1 MILDRMIQTTRGAID
16 DAALGTTLMHEH
28 VFTLDTEAAA
38 NAATDWDEDTGVA
51 DAIERLDELA
61 DAGVDTIVDLTVLGL
76 GRDIPRIQRVAA
88 GTRLQIVVAT
98 GIYAFHDLPS
108 YFRYKKTD
116 AIADY
121 FVRDIE
127 DGIAGTGVRAGILKC
142 ATDEAGPTRGV
153 ERILRAVARAHRR
166 TGVPISTHTH
176 AGSERG
182 RDQQRIF
189 AEEGVDLANV
199 VIGHSGDTTD
209 LDYLTALADAGS
221 SLGMDRFGLDSILG
235 FEQRVDTVAELCR
248 RGRAGSVV
256 LSHDAACYS
265 DAFSGATLRQTAPNW
280 HYLHITRD
288 VLPALRERG
297 VTEEQIRTMLVDNP
311 RRILTPAAPY

>member
-1 MILDRMIQTTRGAID
+1 VIQTVRGAIEPTE
-16 DAALGTTLMHEH
+16 LGSTLMHEH
-28 VFTLDTEAAA
+28 VFTLDPEAVRNRVTA
-38 NAATDWDEDTGVA
+38 WDEDAEVA
-51 DAIERLDELA
+51 NAVRRLDELA
-61 DAGVDTIVDLTVLGL
+61 DAGVRTIVDLTVLGL
-76 GRDIPRIQRVAA
+76 GRDVPRIARVAA

-108 YFRYKKTD
+108 YFRYTKTD
-116 AIADY
+116 AIADA
-121 FVRDIE
+121 FVTDITE
-127 DGIAGTGVRAGILKC
+127 GIPDTGGVRAGILKC
-142 ATDEAGPTRGV
+142 ATDEAGTTRGV

-176 AGSERG
+176 AGTERG

-189 AEEGVDLANV
+189 REEGVDLSNV

-209 LDYLTALADAGS
+209 LDYLCALADQGS
-221 SLGMDRFGLDSILG
+221 YLGMDRFGLDAILG

-256 LSHDAACYS
+256 LSHDAACFS
-265 DAFSGATLRQTAPNW
+265 DSFSVQTLQRTAPNW
-280 HYLHITRD
+280 HYLHITHD

-297 VTEEQIRTMLVDNP
+297 VTEEQITTMLVDNP
-311 RRILTPAAPY
+311 RRVLTPVTPY

>member
-1 MILDRMIQTTRGAID
+1 MIQTIRGAVD

-38 NAATDWDEDTGVA
+38 NDATDWVEDAGVA
-51 DAIERLDELA
+51 DAVVRLDELA

-98 GIYAFHDLPS
+98 GIYAFHDMPS
-108 YFRYKKTD
+108 YFRFKKTD
-116 AIADY
+116 AIADF
-121 FVRDIE
+121 FVAEIE
-127 DGIAGTGVRAGILKC
+127 QGIADTGVRAGILKC

-166 TGVPISTHTH
+166 TGAPISTHTH

-189 AEEGVDLANV
+189 AEEGVELSNV
-199 VIGHSGDTTD
+199 VIGHSGDSTD

-221 SLGMDRFGLDSILG
+221 YLGMDRFGVDSILG
-235 FEQRVDTVAELCR
+235 FEQRVETVAELCR

-265 DAFSGATLRQTAPNW
+265 DSFSAEDLRRTLPNW

-297 VTEEQIRTMLVDNP
+297 VTDDQIHTMLVDNP
-311 RRILTPAAPY
+311 RTILTPVTPY